1 MAHMCAIVGR
11 VRGVGRMVFCE
22 LGILTTMVGNGM
34 YVDSCI

>member
-11 VRGVGRMVFCE
+11 VRGVGRIVFSE
-22 LGILTTMVGNGM
+22 LGILITMVANGM